1 MNSKFSH
8 SAQTGSALIV
18 SLVMLLLISL
28 IGVGSM
34 QGTILQE
41 RMASNLHDRNIAFQA
56 SERALRR
63 GENWLTSNT
72 VVAGT
77 NTNDSLLD
85 PGAWGGG
92 GGDEVTVVTGDAQL
106 SANPSYHVVRTGDA
120 CVGVGAGV
128 IECYERYVVTS
139 HGQGGTA
146 TSVAILQSAFMPE
159 PP

>member
-1 MNSKFSH
+1 
-8 SAQTGSALIV
+8 
-18 SLVMLLLISL
+18 
-28 IGVGSM
+28 M

-56 SERALRR
+56 SERALRG
-63 GENWLTSNT
+63 GENWLNANT
-72 VVAGT
+72 VTART

-92 GGDEVTVVTGDAQL
+92 GTNAVTVAAGDAQL
-106 SANPSYHVVRTGDA
+106 SANPSYHLIRVGDA
-120 CVGVGAGV
+120 CAGIGAGV

-139 HGQGGTA
+139 YGQGGTA